1 MASRLLQ
8 NDYEPVFLLL
18 RSLRVRMS
26 ISTDDAMIAKEQ
38 KEPWRLP
45 LLTRKHCLKAVQL
58 LVKVNISILIH
69 FLLFFEMYSRMYNK
83 MVIMVIMVERKVKKK
98 KQQNIARMYFSN
110 FFFYWRGYSINKFSQ
125 CYDLTCDCV
134 FNFGWFIERVT
145 QIWGYTEQ
153 KDKL

>member
-110 FFFYWRGYSINKFSQ
+110 FFSTGEVTVSTNFLNVMTSPVIVSSILVDS
-125 CYDLTCDCV
+125 
-134 FNFGWFIERVT
+134 
-145 QIWGYTEQ
+145 
-153 KDKL
+153 